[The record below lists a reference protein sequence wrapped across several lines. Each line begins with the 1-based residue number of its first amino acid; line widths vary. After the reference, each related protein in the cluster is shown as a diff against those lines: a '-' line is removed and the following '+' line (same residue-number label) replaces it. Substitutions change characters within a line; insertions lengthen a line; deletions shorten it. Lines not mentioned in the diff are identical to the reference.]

1 MGQTLLKAQQTF
13 TGRLAGLSLDTL
25 QQETCSQLHTGSS
38 ATAQGCDGFTGD
50 PDPQVSRL
58 FLPPETRF
66 TSY

>member
-13 TGRLAGLSLDTL
+13 TRRLAGLSLDTL
-25 QQETCSQLHTGSS
+25 QQETCSQLHAGSS

-50 PDPQVSRL
+50 PDPAGIAP

-66 TSY
+66 TWY